1 LTIAEP
7 IMNQHKFRVGIVGL
21 QPGRSWAAVA
31 HLPALR
37 YLSDDFDV
45 VGVANSSHASA
56 QAAAAACGI
65 PRAFA
70 DLGEMVTSP
79 DVDIVAV
86 TVKVPAHWDIVR
98 AALDAGK
105 HVYCEWPLGRTLDEA
120 EALARLTRDRGVR
133 AVTGTQARVM
143 PAMRQLKRLVDEGF
157 VGEVLSTTVTGWGR
171 IWGVTI
177 DDLKTD
183 GYLLRNA
190 NGATLLTIPFAH
202 TLAALR
208 DVLGNLTEVS
218 AVLDTCHK
226 QVLATESGDL
236 VPMDAP
242 DQILIA
248 GRLAS
253 GAPVSIHYQGG
264 EPRGIDGFVWDIHG
278 TQGDLRMTG
287 PTGHTQIVPLAIR
300 GARGE
305 DRTLQPMAIPEDEI
319 DLEDRVPGNVARIY
333 RRLAV
338 DRRQGTRTAPSF
350 DDAVALHRVLAA
362 IEHAAHE
369 GRRVVV
375 DAPNRVLPPL

>member
-1 LTIAEP
+1 LTGAEH
-7 IMNQHKFRVGIVGL
+7 IMKQQKFQVGIVGL
-21 QPGRSWAAVA
+21 QPGRSWAAMA

-37 YLSDDFDV
+37 HLSDDFDV

-70 DLGEMVTSP
+70 DLREMVASP

-98 AALDAGK
+98 AALEAGK
-105 HVYCEWPLGRTLDEA
+105 HVYCEWPLGRSLEEA
-120 EALARLTRDRGVR
+120 EELARLAHERGVL
-133 AVTGTQARVM
+133 AVTGTQARVT

-157 VGEVLSTTVTGWGR
+157 VGKVLSTTVTGWGR
-171 IWGVTI
+171 IWGATI

-190 NGATLLTIPFAH
+190 NGATMLTIPFAH

-208 DVLGNLTEVS
+208 DVLGDLTEVS
-218 AVLDTCHK
+218 AVLDTRHK

-242 DQILIA
+242 DQILLA
-248 GRLAS
+248 GRLAN

-264 EPRGIDGFVWDIHG
+264 EPRGIDGFVWAIHG
-278 TQGDLRMTG
+278 TEGDLRMTG
-287 PTGHTQIVPLAIR
+287 PTGHTQIVPLAIY
-300 GARGE
+300 GASGN
-305 DRTLQPMAIPEDEI
+305 DRTLQPIAIPDDEV

-333 RRLAV
+333 RRLAL
-338 DRRQGTRTAPSF
+338 DLRQGTRTAPSF
-350 DDAVALHRVLAA
+350 DDAVTLHRVLSA
-362 IEHAAHE
+362 IEQAAHE
-369 GRRVVV
+369 GRRVAVN
-375 DAPNRVLPPL
+375 APNRVLPPL